1 MPASFW
7 AAYAIKLAVL
17 AAVLGAV
24 YALARLL
31 RGNAFFWR
39 GAQRSIEVLES
50 TTLAPNA
57 AIHLIR
63 VGKRRLL
70 LGSGGLSKLAELEPG
85 ELETIPRST

>member
-1 MPASFW
+1 VPASFW
-7 AAYAIKLAVL
+7 AAYTIKLAVL
-17 AAVLGAV
+17 AAVLGAI

-39 GAQRSIEVLES
+39 AAQRHIVVLES
-50 TTLAPNA
+50 TMLAPNA
-57 AIHLIR
+57 AIHMIR
-63 VGKRRLL
+63 VGKRHLL